1 MPLQS
6 LPALFMRGGTSN
18 GLVFDVRDLP
28 ADRAAW
34 DAIFLA
40 AMGSPDPNGRQLDGM
55 GGGVSSLSKVC
66 VIAPSSRDDADID
79 YTFAQVSVGAASVD
93 YAGNCGNMAAAMA
106 PAALRLGLIRAEGA
120 EARVRIH
127 NTNTAR
133 IIVATF
139 PLEDGQLAPDGDLAI
154 DGVAGAAAPIRLDFL
169 DPGGAKT
176 GKLLPTGRTRDRLA
190 LPDGSEVEASL
201 VDAANPCVFVAASDL
216 GKSGTE
222 HPDDLQA
229 DPAFLERIEAI
240 RQAGSVRMGLTPDLA
255 SAAKLAS
262 IPKVAIVAPPAEAK
276 LLSGR
281 VLAPED
287 MHLLVRMMSMGQ
299 AHRAVPITGAICLGL
314 ACRLAGSI
322 PASCARP
329 DDAALTLA
337 HPSGTVLVDAET
349 TPAPEGKRAI
359 SGAVYRTAR
368 LLFSGTVFFPAPISG

>member
-1 MPLQS
+1 MAS
-6 LPALFMRGGTSN
+6 
-18 GLVFDVRDLP
+18 
-28 ADRAAW
+28 
-34 DAIFLA
+34 FL
-40 AMGSPDPNGRQLDGM
+40 
-55 GGGVSSLSKVC
+55 
-66 VIAPSSRDDADID
+66 
-79 YTFAQVSVGAASVD
+79 
-93 YAGNCGNMAAAMA
+93 
-106 PAALRLGLIRAEGA
+106 
-120 EARVRIH
+120 
-127 NTNTAR
+127 
-133 IIVATF
+133 
-139 PLEDGQLAPDGDLAI
+139 LEDGQLAPDGDLAI